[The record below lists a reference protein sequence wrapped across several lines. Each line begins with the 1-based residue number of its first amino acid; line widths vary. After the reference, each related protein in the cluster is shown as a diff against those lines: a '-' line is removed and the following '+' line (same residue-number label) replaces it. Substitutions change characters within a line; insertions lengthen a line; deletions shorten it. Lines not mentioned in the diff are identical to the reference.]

1 MTWTEIILFSA
12 ALLVMLIGQIGI
24 ILPFIPGVPMIFG
37 AALIYAIF
45 TDFTVIS
52 AQTVIIF
59 GILAVFSVI
68 LDWIATAMGVKKMGG
83 SYFGMFG
90 AFLGMIAGFLIP
102 GVGLIGFI
110 AGAFVGAF
118 LFEMLLGKNSKAA
131 FKAGLGSFIGFLA
144 GGVLKFVIG
153 AAMIGVFVWQI
164 LF

>member
-1 MTWTEIILFSA
+1 MTWSEIILFSA

-24 ILPFIPGVPMIFG
+24 ILPFIPGVPLIFG
-37 AALIYAIF
+37 AALVYAIL

-90 AFLGMIAGFLIP
+90 AFLGMSVGFLLP

-110 AGAFVGAF
+110 IGAFIGAF
-118 LFEMLLGKNSKAA
+118 LFEMLRGKESKVAL
-131 FKAGLGSFIGFLA
+131 KAGLGSFLGFLA
-144 GGVLKFVIG
+144 GGVLKFGIG
-153 AAMIGVFVWQI
+153 ATMIGVFVWQV

>member
-12 ALLVMLIGQIGI
+12 ALLVMIIGQVGI

-37 AALIYAIF
+37 AALIYAIL
-45 TDFTVIS
+45 TDFAVIS

-68 LDWIATAMGVKKMGG
+68 LDWIATALGVKKMGG

-90 AFLGMIAGFLIP
+90 AFLGMILGLLLP
-102 GVGLIGFI
+102 GVGVIGFI
-110 AGAFVGAF
+110 IGAFVGAF
-118 LFEMLLGKNSKAA
+118 LFETLLGKESKAA

-153 AAMIGVFVWQI
+153 AAMIGVFIWQV

>member
-12 ALLVMLIGQIGI
+12 ALLVMIIGQVGI

-37 AALIYAIF
+37 AALIYAIL
-45 TDFTVIS
+45 TDFAVIS

-59 GILAVFSVI
+59 AILAVFSVI
-68 LDWIATAMGVKKMGG
+68 LDWIATALGVKKMGG

-90 AFLGMIAGFLIP
+90 AFLGMILGLLLP
-102 GVGLIGFI
+102 GVGVIGFI
-110 AGAFVGAF
+110 IGAFVGAF
-118 LFEMLLGKNSKAA
+118 LFETLLGKESKAA

-153 AAMIGVFVWQI
+153 AAMIGVFIWQV